1 MLCQREGGERLIDN
15 LKAVRKARGMTQQ
28 ELADAANI
36 NRVTIAKYETGQI
49 DPTLDSA
56 RKMAD
61 ALGVTIDELVK
72 GA

>member
-1 MLCQREGGERLIDN
+1 MIDN

-36 NRVTIAKYETGQI
+36 NRVTIAKYELGQI
-49 DPTLDSA
+49 DPTLESA

>member
-1 MLCQREGGERLIDN
+1 
-15 LKAVRKARGMTQQ
+15 MTQQ

>member
-1 MLCQREGGERLIDN
+1 MIDN